1 MDLPFMLTVITGSPP
16 DPEAGAAAL
25 AAMAGVAAWDAA
37 SGMADKAAAA
47 ATGATTATQRRLVRA
62 LYLVNTW
69 VIPFAA
75 RGHAGTGVLVP
86 GPCATGPWR
95 SGPRRGPMARS
106 GTRSPFR
113 PLPRPRDGP

>member
-1 MDLPFMLTVITGSPP
+1 
-16 DPEAGAAAL
+16 
-25 AAMAGVAAWDAA
+25 
-37 SGMADKAAAA
+37 MADKAAAA
-47 ATGATTATQRRLVRA
+47 ATGAPPATQRRLVRA

-95 SGPRRGPMARS
+95 SGPRPRTYGPLRYTLALPALAAPQ
-106 GTRSPFR
+106 GR
-113 PLPRPRDGP
+113 PLVRVPRVRAPNRGGGRRQTLGGVPAVAACGGV